1 MTDRDNKISR
11 IGSDTGNDGD
21 GTTEGQPDGPI
32 ESAVSQLFDV
42 DTPEERVGLR
52 RGIYL
57 LPNLITTGALFSGF
71 YAVIA
76 ALSGDIENAAIA
88 IVIAG
93 FLDAMDGRIARL
105 TNTSSEFGVQYDSL
119 SDLVAFGV
127 APAVLMFSWVLSD
140 LGKLGWTISFLYMAC
155 TALRLA
161 RFNTAP
167 DNKVFTGLASPAAA
181 GTLATSAWVWIDNIG
196 GDAGMEMAI
205 PMAVVTVVLAM
216 LMVSG
221 VRYYSPKQINFRGQV
236 PFFYIVAVI
245 LIFALVFTYPPGIL
259 LGIGIVYASSGP
271 FWSLMRRSRASVQ
284 AAQAADSSDERKS

>member
-1 MTDRDNKISR
+1 MTDKDNNVTPITEDPEGKPKGAIEGAIS
-11 IGSDTGNDGD
+11 N
-21 GTTEGQPDGPI
+21 
-32 ESAVSQLFDV
+32 LFDV
-42 DTPEERVGLR
+42 DSAEQRIGLR

-76 ALSGDIENAAIA
+76 ALTGELENAAIA

-105 TNTSSEFGVQYDSL
+105 TNTQSEFGMQYDSL
-119 SDLVAFGV
+119 SDLIAFGV

-140 LGKLGWTISFLYMAC
+140 LAKVGWTVAFFYMAC

-181 GTLATSAWVWIDNIG
+181 GTLATMVWVWVDNVEAA
-196 GDAGMEMAI
+196 AGIEMAV
-205 PMAVVTVVLAM
+205 PMAIVTSVLAL

-221 VRYYSPKQINFRGQV
+221 VTYYSPKQINLKGQV

-245 LIFALVFTYPPGIL
+245 LLFALVFAYPPGVL

-271 FWSLMRRSRASVQ
+271 IWALLKRRARNRP
-284 AAQAADSSDERKS
+284 AAD